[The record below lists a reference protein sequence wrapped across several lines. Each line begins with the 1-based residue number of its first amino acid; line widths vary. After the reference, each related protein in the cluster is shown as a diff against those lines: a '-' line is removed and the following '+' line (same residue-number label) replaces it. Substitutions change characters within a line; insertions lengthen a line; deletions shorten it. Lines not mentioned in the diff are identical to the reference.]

1 MTWSK
6 PDSHPDQR
14 HQEVWELLP
23 WYVNRTLEAQEL
35 AHVEQH
41 LARCPAC
48 QEEVTR
54 FHHIATAVRLAE
66 EPTPS
71 PSPARFARLMAQID
85 ATEAV
90 GQPTRRRWA
99 TLRHK
104 LRRYGALFSG
114 TPRVARV
121 MLAVEG
127 ALVLLLAAVL
137 VWQAQSVQDASYT
150 TLARPSVQDALAR
163 PMEHPVQPRGQ
174 IRLVVADQMTAR
186 ELRELLTGL
195 QATIINGPSPLGVYT
210 VAVPLVAST
219 PDPLQPILEVFR
231 AHPHVLLAERASAP

>member
-1 MTWSK
+1 MTRHT
-6 PDSHPDQR
+6 PDSSPDQQ

-23 WYVNRTLEAQEL
+23 WYVNRTLEAQER

-41 LARCPAC
+41 LVRCSAC
-48 QEEVTR
+48 QAEITR
-54 FHHIATAVRLAE
+54 CHYIATAVQLAE
-66 EPTPS
+66 EPVPS
-71 PSPARFARLMAQID
+71 PSPARFATLMAQID

-90 GQPTRRRWA
+90 DHPTHRWWSILCHA
-99 TLRHK
+99 

-121 MLAVEG
+121 VLAVEG

-137 VWQAQSVQDASYT
+137 VWQAQSGPEALYT
-150 TLARPSVQDALAR
+150 TLSRPTDR
-163 PMEHPVQPRGQ
+163 PAQLWGQ

-186 ELRELLTGL
+186 ELRELLTGV

-210 VAVPLVAST
+210 VAVPLVSST
-219 PDPLQPILEVFR
+219 PDPLQPVLEVFH
-231 AHPHVLLAERASAP
+231 AHPHVLWAERAAAP